1 MFTLCL
7 AVFVFARGG
16 VSAEDGAPLTGWY
29 EPPNERG
36 TWDII
41 VSCVLTLTIC
51 VWSALHLNVPTEE
64 SKLAERNYRRVRW
77 IVLGL
82 FAPELVVSTAFGQFL
97 TARWLRGEIRKDI
110 AYRKEHVCQKKSTR
124 HVGIKLTVV
133 GHRCG
138 LVRTTTNARMDYNTM
153 LLRGHGRHPH
163 PN

>member
-1 MFTLCL
+1 LIYLPRASAVNPSASAVDPLNLLITAFDTPRNAKFRLEMFTLCL
-7 AVFVFARGG
+7 VVFLFVRRGA
-16 VSAEDGAPLTGWY
+16 SAKGDTPLTGWY

-51 VWSALHLNVPTEE
+51 VWSALHLNVPTED

-97 TARWLRGEIRKDI
+97 TARWLRREIQKDVL
-110 AYRKEHVCQKKSTR
+110 YRKEHVC
-124 HVGIKLTVV
+124 
-133 GHRCG
+133 
-138 LVRTTTNARMDYNTM
+138 
-153 LLRGHGRHPH
+153 
-163 PN
+163 